1 MENTDGISNQV
12 SNNTAY
18 ARNGKIMLCSG
29 IILFTIVVFIV
40 CFHSYARWIFKH
52 RQRRRHLLSLSVTPT
67 AAGAADKVL
76 DPSILGTLPT
86 FVYSSKT
93 QDSVLQCAVCLS
105 EFQEGEKGRVLPKC
119 SHTFHVCCLDIWFHA
134 HSNCPLCRAP
144 VQSDKV
150 PETVAETV
158 VPVIEEAGL
167 QPESRQKK
175 EDERACS
182 ASSSP
187 ASLCPLECQRK
198 SSCGATHSHG

>member
-1 MENTDGISNQV
+1 MRRLLIGIP
-12 SNNTAY
+12 
-18 ARNGKIMLCSG
+18 R
-29 IILFTIVVFIV
+29 
-40 CFHSYARWIFKH
+40 
-52 RQRRRHLLSLSVTPT
+52 
-67 AAGAADKVL
+67 
-76 DPSILGTLPT
+76 
-86 FVYSSKT
+86 
-93 QDSVLQCAVCLS
+93 
-105 EFQEGEKGRVLPKC
+105 
-119 SHTFHVCCLDIWFHA
+119 
-134 HSNCPLCRAP
+134 RAP